1 MKTLL
6 AITLLAVCTTATAQS
21 TIVTDVSGQTIKV
34 CQVVCTELGC
44 RVICY

>member
-1 MKTLL
+1 MKQIMVAA
-6 AITLLAVCTTATAQS
+6 AILFASNAFSQS
-21 TIVTDVSGQTIKV
+21 TIVTDISGQTIKV

>member
-1 MKTLL
+1 MKKLFAIALL
-6 AITLLAVCTTATAQS
+6 ALCTTATAQS
-21 TIVTDVSGQTIKV
+21 TIVTDISGQTIKV